1 MKLKT
6 VSCFVL
12 IVTCSFLYAS
22 NTREVISTVKEVTV
36 FLNGAQVMR
45 SAKIEFPKG
54 NTVFRFVNLPESIDP
69 QSVQVKGQGSFTILS
84 VVHQINYLAGQKK
97 SREIILLEDSLRIF
111 EEKLALNNSMIQV
124 YKTEEDLLMAN
135 KSIGS
140 EEKGLVVSELKMA
153 ADFFRARM
161 TDIKKEQL
169 DIARENKFL
178 NEKIEKLRNQ
188 LNVINTSL
196 NRPTSEIL
204 VSVEATSEG
213 AGVLQL
219 TYIVSQAGW
228 IPVYDIRAVD
238 VNSPVT
244 LIYNAKVFQQT
255 GENWE
260 NVKLKLST
268 ADPRQRG
275 DKPNLT
281 TWYVDF
287 FQSSGVFDYMQN
299 IAQPSRAK
307 KAEIAISED
316 KVPEESEIASPT
328 AAIYTEVLQH
338 QTNLEFSIKVPYDI
352 PSDNKQYTI
361 NVQEY
366 KLPATYQYY
375 CAPKLDRDAFLI
387 ARVTGWEGYNLLP
400 GEMNLF
406 FEDTYIGKSYLNLRQ
421 TTDTLDLSLGR
432 DKNIIVTRAKLTD
445 FTADKMLLN
454 TRQKTRGW
462 EITIRNNKKQQI
474 RLILEDQFPVS
485 MNKDIQVEPIEYSG
499 GSYNKE
505 TGKINWIFILN
516 PSEEKKIR
524 LAFSVKYPKDK
535 EIIID

>member
-1 MKLKT
+1 MASS
-6 VSCFVL
+6 V
-12 IVTCSFLYAS
+12 LYAS
-22 NTREVISTVKEVTV
+22 TTREVNSTVQEVTV

-45 SAKIEFPKG
+45 SAKIEFPAG
-54 NTVFRFVNLPESIDP
+54 NTAFRFTNLPEGIDP

-97 SREIILLEDSLRIF
+97 PREIILLEDSLRIF
-111 EEKLALNNSMIQV
+111 EEKLAFNNSMLQV

-140 EEKGLVVSELKMA
+140 EEKGIVVSELKMA
-153 ADFFRARM
+153 ADFFRTRM
-161 TDIKKEQL
+161 ADIKKEQL
-169 DIARENKFL
+169 NIARENKYL
-178 NEKIEKLRNQ
+178 NEKIEKLRKQ
-188 LNVINTSL
+188 LNNINSNL
-196 NRPTSEIL
+196 NKPTSEVLI
-204 VSVEATSEG
+204 SVEAAKEG
-213 AGVLQL
+213 IGKIQL

-228 IPVYDIRAVD
+228 IPVYDIRAID

-244 LIYNAKVFQQT
+244 LIYNAKVFQHT

-260 NVKLKLST
+260 NVRLKLST

-281 TWYVDF
+281 SWYIDF
-287 FQSSGVFDYMQN
+287 NQSSGGFGYMQN
-299 IAQPSRAK
+299 VPQLTRAK
-307 KAEIAISED
+307 KAEAGILED
-316 KVPEESEIASPT
+316 KLIAETPEESATT
-328 AAIYTEVLQH
+328 ADYTEILQH
-338 QTNLEFSIKVPYDI
+338 QTNLEFSIKVPYDV

-361 NVQEY
+361 NIQEY

-387 ARVTGWEGYNLLP
+387 ARVTGWENYNLLP

-432 DKNIIVTRAKLTD
+432 DKNIIITRAKLTD
-445 FTADKMLLN
+445 YTADKMLVN

-462 EITIRNNKKQQI
+462 EISIRNNKKQQVK
-474 RLILEDQFPVS
+474 LVLEDQFPVS
-485 MNKDIQVEPIEYSG
+485 MNKDIQVEPVEYSG

-505 TGKINWIFILN
+505 TGKIKWQLIMN
-516 PSEEKKIR
+516 PSEDKKIR
-524 LAFSVKYPKDK
+524 IAFTVKYPKDK
-535 EIIID
+535 DVIID